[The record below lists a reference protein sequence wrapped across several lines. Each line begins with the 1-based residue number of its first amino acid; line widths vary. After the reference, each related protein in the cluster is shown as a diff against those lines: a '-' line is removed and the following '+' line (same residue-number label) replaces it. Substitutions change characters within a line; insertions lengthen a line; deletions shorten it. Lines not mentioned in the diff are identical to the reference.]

1 MVMKTRYTVQCPDC
15 GDKYSFVLERGE
27 AWPNFCAHC
36 GSFVGTDDS
45 FVPSQMNIGT
55 VKGKAADK
63 TFREY
68 SDATIAQAE
77 AMGDPNIK
85 VTNMK
90 DNLREGDVAAVA
102 PQPSKEYQ
110 QIVAGM
116 GDYNPWH
123 ASIGGISTA
132 DALQLTK
139 NGRERGTGAVAIGAI
154 QESSMP
160 VPIATAGIKP
170 MWGGGQG

>member
-1 MVMKTRYTVQCPDC
+1 MKVKYTLQCPDC
-15 GDKYSFVLERGE
+15 GEKFSVLLDRGDPL
-27 AWPNFCAHC
+27 PNFCQAC
-36 GSFVGTDDS
+36 GSYVGSDPD

-90 DNLREGDVAAVA
+90 DNLREGDVAAMA

-110 QIVAGM
+110 QTVAAM
-116 GDYNPWH
+116 GDYNPWQ
-123 ASIGGISTA
+123 ANIGGISTA

-154 QESSMP
+154 QESNMS
-160 VPIATAGIKP
+160 VPIAPAGIKP
-170 MWGGGQG
+170 MWGGG